1 VLDLRFNEIVNG
13 EVFRDSKGVE
23 PVGSD
28 ASIEVG
34 GVGKPREGLGFGT
47 GLEAGGGTA
56 IRRRSEGSSTAG
68 KGCDDNRKILRE
80 TSSNE
85 LV

>member
-1 VLDLRFNEIVNG
+1 MLDLRFNEIVNG

-28 ASIEVG
+28 APIEVG

-56 IRRRSEGSSTAG
+56 LCDQEIANVRHELQNKIPQRRLD
-68 KGCDDNRKILRE
+68 KMNY
-80 TSSNE
+80 
-85 LV
+85 